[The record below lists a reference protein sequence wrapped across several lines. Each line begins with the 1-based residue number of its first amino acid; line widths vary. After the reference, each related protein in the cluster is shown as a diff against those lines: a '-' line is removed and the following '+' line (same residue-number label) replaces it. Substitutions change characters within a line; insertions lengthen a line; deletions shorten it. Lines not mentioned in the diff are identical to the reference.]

1 MNVKLISESINL
13 SIMDDTRIYEYP
25 LINFNIS
32 KIVANMTQETGEDD
46 AASFILKK
54 MGISVHPFYRVEA
67 GLILESNYFNAE
79 TGSYEPII
87 EPFSWNAMILQKTVW
102 SAKEYFIDKNFEII
116 YYFNKLI
123 INNHSFFSEK
133 YNVKV

>member
-1 MNVKLISESINL
+1 MNEIDSNQISKPKKSIKNRKVKQIIKMNVKLISESINL

-32 KIVANMTQETGEDD
+32 KIVANMTQETGDDD

-87 EPFSWNAMILQKTVW
+87 EPFS
-102 SAKEYFIDKNFEII
+102 
-116 YYFNKLI
+116 
-123 INNHSFFSEK
+123 
-133 YNVKV
+133 